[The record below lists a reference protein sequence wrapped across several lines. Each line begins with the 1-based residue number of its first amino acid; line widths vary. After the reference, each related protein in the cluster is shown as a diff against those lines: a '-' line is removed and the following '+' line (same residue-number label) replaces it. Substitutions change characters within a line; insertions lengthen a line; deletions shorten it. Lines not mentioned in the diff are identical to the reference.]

1 MKKLIKFIPLVIF
14 IILFSL
20 PFVSKN
26 LFVAHDWPLLFKESR
41 SFSPFW
47 YMAWDYMGNGGIG
60 AAAFKTLW
68 IDLYANFVYFI
79 SNSFNIPWYLSQ
91 RIFWLIP
98 FLISSLVC
106 SYKFS
111 KLFIKDDSF
120 RVISSLIYTFNT
132 YILLIVAGGQFGI
145 AFSYAI
151 APIVLLNLINL
162 FERPNKNN
170 LVISALFSG
179 IIIALDPR
187 VAFLSFAIVALWIV
201 FNFNRPSSRKIIS
214 LVLNFLIAGLI
225 NFYWILPVF
234 YSIISK
240 SSSGDIAS
248 YSSVAGVKFLSFA
261 TLENTISFLH
271 PNWPENI
278 FGKIYF
284 QRPEFLIITL
294 FAFGSII
301 FKVKKEIIFLV
312 FISLI
317 GIFFAKGTNDPF
329 GEIYLW
335 LFQYLPGF
343 TLFRDSTKFYLLI
356 AVSFSILIPFFLN
369 SVSEKFGKTKYLMIG
384 LFTCFY
390 LILLRPIWTGELTGI
405 FEAREI
411 PEEYVFL
418 NSEIKNFKE
427 TTSEYPF
434 SRVLWVPKR
443 QKYGYFDPS
452 IPSIDSEVLFK
463 GKNIEKITEEDLVKY
478 SVGLVVVPSDPD
490 SEIFLKDRK
499 YSDVERMK
507 VISRVEKLDFLQPT
521 GVEGGVKTYLTYSQP
536 DLFRAPEL
544 LDDLDRNLFINWD
557 FKNPSLYRLTIE
569 NAKKGDLIVFAQG
582 FDSGWTARGKGFE
595 IKSEP
600 YEKNLNGFRLQMDG
614 NYEIEIYF
622 KPQDYVNL
630 GLIISLI
637 TALSLA
643 ALLLANLAK
652 RVGK

>member
-14 IILFSL
+14 IVLFSL

-26 LFVAHDWPLLFKESR
+26 PLVAHDWPLLFKESR

-60 AAAFKTLW
+60 VAAFKTLW

-79 SNSFNIPWYLSQ
+79 SNTLNIPWYLSQ

-98 FLISSLVC
+98 FLILSLV
-106 SYKFS
+106 SSFKFS

-170 LVISALFSG
+170 FVISALFSG

-187 VAFLSFAIVALWIV
+187 VALLSFAIALLWFI
-201 FNFNRPSSRKIIS
+201 FNFNKLSSRKIIS

-225 NFYWILPVF
+225 NFYWILPVI

-248 YSSVAGVKFLSFA
+248 YSSLAGVKFLSFA

-294 FAFGSII
+294 FAFGSLI
-301 FKVKKEIIFLV
+301 FKVKKEINFLV
-312 FISLI
+312 FVSLI

-384 LFTCFY
+384 FFTCFY

-405 FEAREI
+405 FKPREI
-411 PEEYVFL
+411 PQEYVFL

-427 TTSEYPF
+427 TTSEYAF

-443 QKYGYFDPS
+443 PKYGYFDPS
-452 IPSIDSEVLFK
+452 IPSSDSEVLFK
-463 GKNIEKITEEDLVKY
+463 GKAVEKITEEELANY
-478 SVGLVVVPSDPD
+478 SIGYIIVPTDPD
-490 SEIFLKDRK
+490 GEIFLKDRR
-499 YSDVERMK
+499 YSETERRRIINK
-507 VISRVEKLDFLQPT
+507 VEKIDYLQRMNRQDSFK
-521 GVEGGVKTYLTYSQP
+521 VYLTYSQR
-536 DLFRAPEL
+536 DLFSAPL
-544 LDDLDRNLFINWD
+544 LFDDLDRSLFISWE
-557 FKNPSLYRLTIE
+557 FKNPAEYILKLE
-569 NAKKGDLIVFAQG
+569 NAKKGDLVVFSQG
-582 FDSGWTARGKGFE
+582 FDSGWTAKGDGFE
-595 IKSEP
+595 AKSEVA
-600 YEKNLNGFRLQMDG
+600 ERNLNSFRLPKDG
-614 NYEIEIYF
+614 SYNLEIYY
-622 KPQDYVNL
+622 KPQEWVNI
-630 GLIISLI
+630 GILISGGALLVLVLVL
-637 TALSLA
+637 ALSYSPR
-643 ALLLANLAK
+643 K
-652 RVGK
+652 S

>member
-1 MKKLIKFIPLVIF
+1 MRLIKFLPLLIF
-14 IILFSL
+14 AIIFCL

-26 LFVAHDWPLLFKESR
+26 PFVAHDWPLLFKESR
-41 SFSPFW
+41 NFSPFW

-79 SNSFNIPWYLSQ
+79 SNTLNIPWYLSQ

-98 FLISSLVC
+98 FLVFSLMS

-120 RVISSLIYTFNT
+120 RILSSIIYTFNT
-132 YILLIVAGGQFGI
+132 YILLIIAGGQFGI

-162 FERPNKNN
+162 FERPNRNN

-187 VAFLSFAIVALWIV
+187 VALLSFAIVLLWFV
-201 FNFNRPSSRKIIS
+201 FNFNKPSSRKIIS

-225 NFYWILPVF
+225 NFYWILPVI
-234 YSIISK
+234 YSVFTK
-240 SSSGDIAS
+240 SSSNDITS

-294 FAFGSII
+294 FAFGSLI

-312 FISLI
+312 FVSLI

-356 AVSFSILIPFFLN
+356 SISFSVLVPYFLKT
-369 SVSEKFGKTKYLMIG
+369 VSEKFERSKYLVIG
-384 LFTCFY
+384 LFICFY

-405 FEAREI
+405 FKPREI
-411 PEEYVFL
+411 PQEYVFL

-427 TTSEYPF
+427 TTSEYSF
-434 SRVLWVPKR
+434 SRVLWIPKR

-452 IPSIDSEVLFK
+452 ISSIDSEVLFK

-499 YSDVERMK
+499 YSDVERKK
-507 VISRVEKLDFLQPT
+507 VISRVEKLGFLQPT
-521 GVEGGVKTYLTYSQP
+521 DVEGGVKTYLTYSQP

-544 LDDLDRNLFINWD
+544 LDDLDRSLFINWD
-557 FKNPSLYRLTIE
+557 FKNPTLYSLKIE

-582 FDSGWTARGKGFE
+582 FDNGWIAKGNGFE

-600 YEKNLNGFRLQMDG
+600 YEKNLNSFRLQKDG
-614 NYEIEIYF
+614 DYEVEIYF
-622 KPQDYVNL
+622 KPQDYVNF
-630 GLIISLI
+630 GLIISLV